1 MARTLRHQ
9 VMRCGNRPPSVP
21 PICPDGRQQ
30 PQPPSSAHAK
40 PSQPNTLVPFAAL
53 RREQRS
59 GGQSPRRPATGAGGP
74 AADPDRQLPRP
85 VTATG
90 TPPKLC
96 QGVFFARVV
105 PTPGKAR
112 ASSLKSCTMIHP
124 DTWMRARMSMRG
136 WAVGCRP
143 GRGYPP
149 SPPSRQCGGSPA
161 RPGRPRP
168 APCGCERAGAPT
180 PR

>member
-1 MARTLRHQ
+1 MARTPRHQ
-9 VMRCGNRPPSVP
+9 VMRCGNRPPARPRYARTVVNSRSRHRPHTPSPRNTTRSCPLPPCGVSSVLAGSHRGGQQRARAARQLTRTGSFP
-21 PICPDGRQQ
+21 GRL
-30 PQPPSSAHAK
+30 QPPAHRQSCAKASSSHESYRL
-40 PSQPNTLVPFAAL
+40 PV
-53 RREQRS
+53 
-59 GGQSPRRPATGAGGP
+59 RPGH
-74 AADPDRQLPRP
+74 R
-85 VTATG
+85 
-90 TPPKLC
+90 
-96 QGVFFARVV
+96 
-105 PTPGKAR
+105 
-112 ASSLKSCTMIHP
+112 SLKSCTMIHP

-136 WAVGCRP
+136 WAAGCRP